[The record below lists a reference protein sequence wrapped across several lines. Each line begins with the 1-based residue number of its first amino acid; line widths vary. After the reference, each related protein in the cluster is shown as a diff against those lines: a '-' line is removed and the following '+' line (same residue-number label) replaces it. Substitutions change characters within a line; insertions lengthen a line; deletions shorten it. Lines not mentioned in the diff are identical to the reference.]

1 MMSDVI
7 MDGVW
12 IINVNPADKPWNFVV
27 CAVIWAVIAVLIA
40 LFECLSSDCNGRE
53 TLMVCSAVSVVG
65 ILLGLFVG
73 VMHNQYLKPVTY
85 DVMIGDNVSF
95 NEFTEQYEIIEQ
107 NGNIYTVKE
116 RNNATHN

>member
-1 MMSDVI
+1 MSDVI

-12 IINVNPADKPWNFVV
+12 IINVNPADKPWNLVV
-27 CAVIWAVIAVLIA
+27 CAIIGAVIAVLIA
-40 LFECLSSDCNGRE
+40 LFGRLNTDCDGRE
-53 TLMVCSAVSVVG
+53 ALMVCSAVSVVG

-116 RNNATHN
+116 KSK